1 MSKTVEPKRVRQA
14 AVIRYLRGRPACTIK
29 EVARTMKVGYYTA
42 QRLLKELYNN
52 GLVELSDVD
61 TKPYKYYVSLRNKL

>member
-1 MSKTVEPKRVRQA
+1 MKVEPSRVRKA
-14 AVIRYLRGRPACTIK
+14 DIIRYLRGRNAKTIK
-29 EVARTMKVGYYTA
+29 EVARAMKVGYYTA
-42 QRLLKELYNN
+42 QRLLKELYND